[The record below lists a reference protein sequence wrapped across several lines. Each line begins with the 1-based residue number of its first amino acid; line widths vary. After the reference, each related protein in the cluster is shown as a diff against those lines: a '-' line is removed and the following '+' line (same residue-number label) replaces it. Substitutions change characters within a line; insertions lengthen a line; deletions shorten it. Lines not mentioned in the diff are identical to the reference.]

1 MKRSGFKVVIL
12 CLALGIAGGMTE
24 TAEALNLTGNWQGSW
39 VCTAF
44 EGAKS
49 VESNKASTLAITQV
63 GTAVYA
69 RMDDGDFTYNGT
81 AIASTLRP
89 DELGEVALIECD
101 TDNLPA
107 AGAEG
112 EMIRA
117 KVRVKIDGSVAV
129 LKATSI
135 VEGPGAL
142 PLVGS
147 CRYVYRRTDQTDP
160 NLTACP

>member
-1 MKRSGFKVVIL
+1 MKKSGVRIVIL
-12 CLALGIAGGMTE
+12 CLALGVTGVMAQS
-24 TAEALNLTGNWQGSW
+24 AQALDLTGNWQGTW
-39 VCTAF
+39 VCVGF
-44 EGAKS
+44 DGEKF
-49 VESNKASTLAITQV
+49 VDVNKTSTLAITQV

-69 RMDDGDFTYNGT
+69 KMDGGAFTYNGT
-81 AIASTLRP
+81 AIVSTLRP

-112 EMIRA
+112 EVMRA
-117 KVRVKIDGSVAV
+117 KVKVNSTGSVAV

-135 VEGPGAL
+135 IEGPDAT
-142 PLVGS
+142 PFVGS
-147 CRYVYRRTDQTDP
+147 CKYAYRRIDQINP